1 MDRPTPFFQGLSQS
15 VDCQVV
21 EALGVEEKDEDADL
35 VRLKVKAAPRWD
47 RVAQNMGNFHG
58 FHV

>member
-1 MDRPTPFFQGLSQS
+1 
-15 VDCQVV
+15 VV

-35 VRLKVKAAPRWD
+35 VRLKVKAAAPKKGIH
-47 RVAQNMGNFHG
+47 RVAQNMVNFHG

>member
-1 MDRPTPFFQGLSQS
+1 M
-15 VDCQVV
+15 V

-35 VRLKVKAAPRWD
+35 VRLKVKAAAPRD
-47 RVAQNMGNFHG
+47 PSSGSKYGEQNHG